1 MFVVVNA
8 CAYGSVVVIPLG
20 PSDRAVLVLV
30 AEARQEF
37 YKDLLVGHIAI
48 HHLRVLAAVE
58 NCAQVRRCD
67 YAVT

>member
-1 MFVVVNA
+1 
-8 CAYGSVVVIPLG
+8 
-20 PSDRAVLVLV
+20 
-30 AEARQEF
+30 
-37 YKDLLVGHIAI
+37 VGHIAI